1 MTAVRAVLLDRDGT
15 LVEDVPYNGD
25 PALVRPMPGAAEA
38 MALLRSRGVP
48 AAVVTNQSGIARGL
62 IGWDDMGRVH
72 ARIDELLGPFHAW
85 AVCPHGPDDGC
96 ACRKPAPALVLDAA
110 RRLGAAPA
118 ECVVIGDIGSDV
130 DAARAAGARGILVP
144 TPVTLPEE
152 VREAPA
158 VAPDLLTA
166 VRAALDG
173 PWPRPAGADGRTPVR
188 VPAHAAQH
196 ADRAVTAAAQTAAQ
210 SARTAQASGPA
221 RAAARTSGRAT
232 ARTAARTAT
241 ARRPS

>member
-1 MTAVRAVLLDRDGT
+1 MTAVRAVLFDRDGT

-25 PALVRPMPGAAEA
+25 PALVRPMPGAVEA

-48 AAVVTNQSGIARGL
+48 TAVVTNQSGIARGL

-72 ARIDELLGPFHAW
+72 ARIDELLGPVNAW

-96 ACRKPAPALVLDAA
+96 ACRKPAPGLVLDVA
-110 RRLGAAPA
+110 RRLGVAPA
-118 ECVVIGDIGSDV
+118 ECVVVGDIGSDMG
-130 DAARAAGARGILVP
+130 AARAAGARGVLVP

-152 VREAPA
+152 VRDAPV

-166 VRAALDG
+166 VRAVLDGALDVPGG
-173 PWPRPAGADGRTPVR
+173 PPGGHGREGAGPDRAPVSVPVGERPAVR
-188 VPAHAAQH
+188 RPAHVLV
-196 ADRAVTAAAQTAAQ
+196 R
-210 SARTAQASGPA
+210 S
-221 RAAARTSGRAT
+221 AARP
-232 ARTAARTAT
+232 T

>member
-1 MTAVRAVLLDRDGT
+1 MTAGAAAVRAVLLDRDGT

-38 MALLRSRGVP
+38 MELLRSRGVP
-48 AAVVTNQSGIARGL
+48 VAVVTNQSGIARGL

-72 ARIDELLGPFHAW
+72 ARIDELLGPVNVW

-96 ACRKPAPALVLDAA
+96 GCRKPAPGLVLDAA
-110 RRLGAAPA
+110 RRLGVAPA
-118 ECVVIGDIGSDV
+118 ECVVVGDIGSDMG
-130 DAARAAGARGILVP
+130 AARAAGARGVLVP

-152 VREAPA
+152 VEEAPA

-166 VRAALDG
+166 VRVALDG
-173 PWPRPAGADGRTPVR
+173 PWPPGGGPAPPQPVRGPVRGLGRRRTPVSA
-188 VPAHAAQH
+188 PA
-196 ADRAVTAAAQTAAQ
+196 DPPPVR
-210 SARTAQASGPA
+210 
-221 RAAARTSGRAT
+221 
-232 ARTAARTAT
+232 AT

>member
-25 PALVRPMPGAAEA
+25 PDLVRPMPGAAEA

-96 ACRKPAPALVLDAA
+96 ACRKPAPALLLDSA

-130 DAARAAGARGILVP
+130 EAARAAGARAILVP
-144 TPVTLPEE
+144 TPVTLAEE

-173 PWPRPAGADGRTPVR
+173 PWPGPAGGRAGDGRAPVR
-188 VPAHAAQH
+188 EFAP
-196 ADRAVTAAAQTAAQ
+196 ADRAARTPATSRAA
-210 SARTAQASGPA
+210 ARTASRTAARTSA
-221 RAAARTSGRAT
+221 RAAARTAT
-232 ARTAARTAT
+232 V
-241 ARRPS
+241 RRPS

>member
-25 PALVRPMPGAAEA
+25 PALVRPVPGAAEA

-118 ECVVIGDIGSDV
+118 ECVVIGDIGSDM
-130 DAARAAGARGILVP
+130 DAARAAGARGILIP
-144 TPVTLPEE
+144 TPITLAEE

-173 PWPRPAGADGRTPVR
+173 PWPGPAGERAGEGRAPVR
-188 VPAHAAQH
+188 TFAP
-196 ADRAVTAAAQTAAQ
+196 T
-210 SARTAQASGPA
+210 ARTAQALGPT
-221 RAAARTSGRAT
+221 RASARTASRAST
-232 ARTAARTAT
+232 RTAARTAT
-241 ARRPS
+241 VRRPS

>member
-1 MTAVRAVLLDRDGT
+1 MTAVRAVRAVLLDRDGT

-25 PALVRPMPGAAEA
+25 PALVRPVPGAAEA

-48 AAVVTNQSGIARGL
+48 AAVVTNQSGVARGL

-85 AVCPHGPDDGC
+85 AVCPHGPEDGC

-118 ECVVIGDIGSDV
+118 ECVVIGDIGSDME
-130 DAARAAGARGILVP
+130 AARAAGARGILVP
-144 TPVTLPEE
+144 TPVTLAEE
-152 VREAPA
+152 VRKASA

-173 PWPRPAGADGRTPVR
+173 PWPGPAGERAGEGRAPVR
-188 VPAHAAQH
+188 AFAPAAQ
-196 ADRAVTAAAQTAAQ
+196 AP
-210 SARTAQASGPA
+210 QASGPA
-221 RAAARTSGRAT
+221 RAAARAASRTS

-241 ARRPS
+241 VRRPS

>member
-25 PALVRPMPGAAEA
+25 PELVRPMPGAAEA

-118 ECVVIGDIGSDV
+118 ECVVIGDIGSDM
-130 DAARAAGARGILVP
+130 DAARAAGARAILVP

-152 VREAPA
+152 VRQAPA
-158 VAPDLLTA
+158 VAPDLFTA

-173 PWPRPAGADGRTPVR
+173 PWPGPAGERTGDGRAPVR
-188 VPAHAAQH
+188 AFTP
-196 ADRAVTAAAQTAAQ
+196 ADRAD
-210 SARTAQASGPA
+210 RTAQAVQPPA
-221 RAAARTSGRAT
+221 TVRAAGRTAPRTST
-232 ARTAARTAT
+232 RTAARTAT
-241 ARRPS
+241 VRRPS

>member
-25 PALVRPMPGAAEA
+25 PALVRPMPGAAGA

-85 AVCPHGPDDGC
+85 AVCPHGPDGGC

-118 ECVVIGDIGSDV
+118 ECVVIGDIGSDM

-152 VREAPA
+152 VRAAPA
-158 VAPDLLTA
+158 IAPDLLAA

-173 PWPRPAGADGRTPVR
+173 PWPGPAGADGRAASR
-188 VPAHAAQH
+188 APAHTGRLTTRHTAQH
-196 ADRAVTAAAQTAAQ
+196 TGRAVPAAQ
-210 SARTAQASGPA
+210 SARTSGPA
-221 RAAARTSGRAT
+221 RTAARAT
-232 ARTAARTAT
+232 TRTAT